1 MKPVLIVEGKQQEIY
16 AMYYRDSKVHS
27 ITVTEQGG
35 VLKTYHDTAENT
47 QYYKEK
53 PLQINFSECLKWI
66 GQHDVIFDSI
76 GEVIAQNQLEIQLL
90 ADEIANDVEEKPFAV
105 NEKVQDRKALK
116 QRTYGLMDAREI
128 VQAFMQEDVDLSGG
142 EEIER

>member
-35 VLKTYHDTAENT
+35 VLKTYHDTSENT

-53 PLQINFSECLKWI
+53 PLQIDFSKCLKWV
-66 GQHDVIFDSI
+66 GQHDDIFDSI
-76 GEVIAQNQLEIQLL
+76 SELIAQNQMEIQLL
-90 ADEIANDVEEKPFAV
+90 ADEIANDLEEKPCII
-105 NEKVQDRKALK
+105 NEKVQQRKVLK
-116 QRTYGLMDAREI
+116 QRTYGLMDAQEI
-128 VQAFMQEDVDLSGG
+128 VQAFMLDDVDLSGG
-142 EEIER
+142 EEVE

>member
-35 VLKTYHDTAENT
+35 VLKTYHDTSENT

-53 PLQINFSECLKWI
+53 PLQIDFNECLKWQ
-66 GQHDVIFDSI
+66 GRYDDLHK
-76 GEVIAQNQLEIQLL
+76 EIQKELDVKESQMMSLAIENMHNELPFTPNEARKKYFDLL
-90 ADEIANDVEEKPFAV
+90 NQQV
-105 NEKVQDRKALK
+105 
-116 QRTYGLMDAREI
+116 GLMDAQEVI
-128 VQAFMQEDVDLSGG
+128 ELFMDDDVDLSGG